1 MRNPTNSRGADY
13 SSQSDH
19 RQNYFSNEFHSSTP
33 VVNNLVPHN
42 RSGEIFSRQESSVD
56 DDNYYYN
63 NNISESAYND
73 NGEEYERNNFRGEQQ
88 SSIDLVARSCHPWNV
103 PFDNRLHHKV
113 EKGYASEI
121 LVYKVAHYLIVDF
134 PSRNFFFFFFF

>member
-1 MRNPTNSRGADY
+1 MKFQTICLELGNKTLAGEKLDTMP
-13 SSQSDH
+13 
-19 RQNYFSNEFHSSTP
+19 EVII

-42 RSGEIFSRQESSVD
+42 RSGEIFSRQESSVE

-73 NGEEYERNNFRGEQQ
+73 NEEYERNNFRGEQQ

>member
-1 MRNPTNSRGADY
+1 MRNPTSSDSRGSDY
-13 SSQSDH
+13 SSQSVQ
-19 RQNYFSNEFHSSTP
+19 RQNYFSTANEFRSS
-33 VVNNLVPHN
+33 VAVNNLVPHN
-42 RSGEIFSRQESSVD
+42 RSGEIFRRQESSED
-56 DDNYYYN
+56 DEDYYYN

-73 NGEEYERNNFRGEQQ
+73 NAEEYERNNFRGEQQ

-121 LVYKVAHYLIVDF
+121 LVYKVTQ
-134 PSRNFFFFFFF
+134 